1 MNELFSEPFKRKK
14 LVPQK
19 LLDYGFVPDNK
30 IWRYKTNILNDEFL
44 LFVTVSASGNVDTD
58 IVEIETN
65 ESYVLYKT
73 NATGSFVGEVRNAVL
88 SKLSD
93 IAEKCFESS
102 VFKSSQAQNIID
114 YVRKTYCNELEFLW
128 QKFPENAV
136 WRREDTGKWYGAL
149 LTVRKNKLGL
159 GGDEKVEVIDL
170 RTKPEKMSVLLQDT
184 RYFPGYHMNKKS
196 WFTVILDG
204 SVDTKELF
212 ALIDESFL
220 LAVK

>member
-30 IWRYKTNILNDEFL
+30 IWRYKTNILNDEFV
-44 LFVTVSASGNVDTD
+44 LFVTVTASGNVDTD

-93 IAEKCFESS
+93 MAEKCFESS
-102 VFKSSQAQNIID
+102 VFKSSQAQNLID
-114 YVRKTYCNELEFLW
+114 YVRKTYSNELEFLW

-170 RTKPEKMSVLLQDT
+170 RTKPEKMPELLQDT
-184 RYFPGYHMNKKS
+184 RYFPGYHMNKKN
-196 WFTVILDG
+196 WFTVILDD

>member
-44 LFVTVSASGNVDTD
+44 LFVIVTASGNVDTD

-159 GGDEKVEVIDL
+159 GGDEKVEIIDL
-170 RTKPEKMSVLLQDT
+170 RAKPEKMPELLQDT
-184 RYFPGYHMNKKS
+184 RYFPGYHMNKKN
-196 WFTVILDG
+196 WFTVILDD